1 MEFLSFD
8 IESNDFRRGGA
19 ASRAI
24 KERLKRIGAEAEAVR
39 RAMIAAYEAEMNVVI
54 HSVGGRLEA
63 ALSESRLD
71 VNVIDE
77 GPGIPDVELAMT
89 EGYST
94 AGPEARALGFGA
106 GMGLPNIKRSSDR
119 LRITS
124 RPGEGTRVSFTI
136 FLRPEAQSGQEPGK
150 PTLSLY
156 ASADRCRECRAC
168 LTACPTQALRVRNGA
183 PTLLDHLCIDCT
195 ECIAVC
201 TSQAL
206 GIAPDCTSVADLGAL
221 EKTTLVV
228 PAALLAGC
236 GPGYSPEQ
244 VLRALYGLGFAEV
257 IVVEAFLEALRHQRL
272 GTAETPRRPDQ
283 EPDEGAEVT
292 PLPLI
297 LPTCP
302 AVTNLLELRFPSL
315 LPALAPFV
323 SPWEAV
329 VAKWIDASAE
339 GRLAFVVSCPAQRS
353 VVLEQINRHGRAMT
367 ASPTG
372 TVTQA
377 EAGDSAVSSFWSV
390 EFLTPEAMQQAVL
403 GLLTGALTGARVEAG
418 SDGSPGASRTAQP
431 TRPPAT
437 IGSESAPAPPGAE
450 PSASLGPLGVDGQG
464 LPSVGGQGLLRVCGI
479 RHVRAVL
486 EQIEDGLLPEV
497 TLLEPYA
504 CAGGCFGSPLLALDH
519 HVSRYRW
526 QRFLADAGSLLEATR
541 GPTGP
546 AALPPAVVERTHP
559 PSPRLGIRLDPHMGR
574 AIRKLGQL
582 QALIHSLPGK
592 DCGVCGA
599 PTCAALAEDIV
610 MGRANQASCPYLTS
624 DREDVDP

>member
-63 ALSESRLD
+63 ALNEYRLD

-77 GPGIPDVELAMT
+77 GPGIPDVELALT

-136 FLRPEAQSGQEPGK
+136 FLRPEAQSGQERLAPI
-150 PTLSLY
+150 LSLY

-168 LTACPTQALRVRNGA
+168 LTACPTQALRVREGA
-183 PTLLDHLCIDCT
+183 PTLLEHLCIDCT

-206 GIAPDCTSVADLGAL
+206 GIVPDCTSVADLGAL

-244 VLRALYGLGFAEV
+244 VLSALYGLGFAEV
-257 IVVEAFLEALRHQRL
+257 VLIEPFLEALRHQGL
-272 GTAETPRRPDQ
+272 IKAETAGRLDQ
-283 EPDEGAEVT
+283 ESAEGAHVA

-302 AVTNLLELRFPSL
+302 AVKNLLELRFPSL

-329 VAKWIDASAE
+329 VAAWSETHPE
-339 GRLAFVVSCPAQRS
+339 GRLAFVVACPAQRS
-353 VVLEQINRHGRAMT
+353 VVLEHVSQWGEAVAALQTGAGTLSRTEGPRA
-367 ASPTG
+367 
-372 TVTQA
+372 
-377 EAGDSAVSSFWSV
+377 SSSWSV
-390 EFLTPEAMQQAVL
+390 EFLPPEAVRQAVL
-403 GLLTGALTGARVEAG
+403 SVLTSARVATG
-418 SDGSPGASRTAQP
+418 SNGAPGAARVAQAV
-431 TRPPAT
+431 RPAAT
-437 IGSESAPAPPGAE
+437 TGSESPPLLPGAE
-450 PSASLGPLGVDGQG
+450 SAANLGF
-464 LPSVGGQGLLRVCGI
+464 LRVSGI
-479 RHVRAVL
+479 RHVLAVL
-486 EQIEDGLLPEV
+486 EQIEDGLFPEV
-497 TLLEPYA
+497 TVLEPYA

-526 QRFLADAGSLLEATR
+526 QRSLTLA
-541 GPTGP
+541 GPLP
-546 AALPPAVVERTHP
+546 EAALEPGGRAALQPRVVGRTRP
-559 PSPRLGIRLDPHMGR
+559 PSPRPGIRLDPHMGR

-592 DCGVCGA
+592 DCGACGA

-610 MGRANQASCPYLTS
+610 MGRVDQASCPYLAS